1 MKNRKEISK
10 KLNMPVYVGEKTYY
24 RLSYCFNSEKNG
36 MLLSN
41 PKYMTNDDIINY
53 FNVNYKDK
61 DNIDIGKLVNDL
73 VVFKAY
79 KYDCELSLEDVGY
92 IINTFSILLLIFSLI
107 SSILSNNSISY
118 ITGRIIAYLFMY
130 LLVDMT
136 YEFIFKKYKK
146 NSTYNKLGTI
156 NYVISVLEVLESYGY
171 DDSKEDFVVTKK
183 HWDKK
188 SYYYKFH
195 T

>member
-24 RLSYCFNSEKNG
+24 RLSYCFNSGKKG
-36 MLLSN
+36 MLVSN
-41 PKYMTNDDIINY
+41 PKYMTKDDIISY

-79 KYDCELSLEDVGY
+79 KYDSELLLEDDNIFINTLSILCLLVSLIMVIVSYNSDNYTTGY
-92 IINTFSILLLIFSLI
+92 ITAFIFFIILIYIN
-107 SSILSNNSISY
+107 
-118 ITGRIIAYLFMY
+118 
-130 LLVDMT
+130 
-136 YEFIFKKYKK
+136 YEFIYIKYKDDS
-146 NSTYNKLGTI
+146 NFEKLGAI
-156 NYVISVLEVLESYGY
+156 NYVISVLEVLENYGY

-183 HWDKK
+183 H
-188 SYYYKFH
+188 
-195 T
+195 

>member
-1 MKNRKEISK
+1 
-10 KLNMPVYVGEKTYY
+10 
-24 RLSYCFNSEKNG
+24 

-118 ITGRIIAYLFMY
+118 ITGRIIAYL
-130 LLVDMT
+130 LC
-136 YEFIFKKYKK
+136 IF
-146 NSTYNKLGTI
+146 
-156 NYVISVLEVLESYGY
+156 
-171 DDSKEDFVVTKK
+171 
-183 HWDKK
+183 
-188 SYYYKFH
+188 
-195 T
+195 